1 MAALAATF
9 RCVAIAVA
17 AVPPFRLP
25 ARRPPSGSLYPSV
38 SFFSMWRH
46 RLSALCRHPCRRSPV
61 RRVRRLDPDG
71 VAAPVRITAL
81 VAIAMAAHY
90 RPISPSNAAYVK
102 TPPPPRERAPRDA
115 FATLVEPEESGG
127 RRRGVIPRGRLKVRC
142 DGSVGSVWVFVA
154 LSRVTRASEPAV
166 GAHGAEAHAP
176 TKMRLSSFRFS
187 VSVLAGLSAITKC
200 AYRYR
205 YQKPNRNQIY
215 HHL

>member
-1 MAALAATF
+1 M
-9 RCVAIAVA
+9 AIAVA
-17 AVPPFRLP
+17 AVPPFR
-25 ARRPPSGSLYPSV
+25 RPPVATPVHGIAFPLREFLLHVAAPV
-38 SFFSMWRH
+38 EC
-46 RLSALCRHPCRRSPV
+46 AVPSPV
-61 RRVRRLDPDG
+61 PTVPRAARAAVAPDG

-90 RPISPSNAAYVK
+90 LPISPSNAAYVK
-102 TPPPPRERAPRDA
+102 TRPPPRVRAPRDA

-127 RRRGVIPRGRLKVRC
+127 RRRGVIQRGRLKVRC

-166 GAHGAEAHAP
+166 VPTALTAHAP
-176 TKMRLSSFRFS
+176 TKMRLSSFLFS
-187 VSVLAGLSAITKC
+187 QPVLAGLSAITKC

-215 HHL
+215 HLLSQQTVIKT

>member
-1 MAALAATF
+1 M
-9 RCVAIAVA
+9 RCAVTRA
-17 AVPPFRLP
+17 DGPPCGACGGRPGRRRGAGAHHGTRRHRHGRPLP
-25 ARRPPSGSLYPSV
+25 ADITLE
-38 SFFSMWRH
+38 
-46 RLSALCRHPCRRSPV
+46 
-61 RRVRRLDPDG
+61 RRLCED
-71 VAAPVRITAL
+71 A
-81 VAIAMAAHY
+81 
-90 RPISPSNAAYVK
+90 SSS
-102 TPPPPRERAPRDA
+102 ERAPRDA

-176 TKMRLSSFRFS
+176 TKMRISSFRFS

-205 YQKPNRNQIY
+205 YQNPNRNQIY

>member
-1 MAALAATF
+1 MAATF

-17 AVPPFRLP
+17 AVPPFGWTP
-25 ARRPPSGSLYPSV
+25 VAPPVHGIAIPLLRKFLHVAAPV
-38 SFFSMWRH
+38 EC
-46 RLSALCRHPCRRSPV
+46 AVPSPV
-61 RRVRRLDPDG
+61 PTVPRAARAAVAPDG

-176 TKMRLSSFRFS
+176 TKMRISSFRFS

-205 YQKPNRNQIY
+205 YQNPNRNQIY

>member
-1 MAALAATF
+1 MAATF

-17 AVPPFRLP
+17 AVPPFRWTP
-25 ARRPPSGSLYPSV
+25 VAPPVHGIAIPLLREFLLHVAAPV
-38 SFFSMWRH
+38 EC
-46 RLSALCRHPCRRSPV
+46 AVPSPV
-61 RRVRRLDPDG
+61 PTVPRAARAAADPDG

-81 VAIAMAAHY
+81 VAIAMAARY

-102 TPPPPRERAPRDA
+102 TPPPPRVRAPRDA

-166 GAHGAEAHAP
+166 GAHGAEFTRADEDAVIQF
-176 TKMRLSSFRFS
+176 LVL

-200 AYRYR
+200 AYGYR